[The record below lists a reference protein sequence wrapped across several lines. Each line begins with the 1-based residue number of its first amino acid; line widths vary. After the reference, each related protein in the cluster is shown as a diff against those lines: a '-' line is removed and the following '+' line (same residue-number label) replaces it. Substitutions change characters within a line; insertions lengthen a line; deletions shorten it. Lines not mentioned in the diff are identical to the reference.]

1 MSTQELV
8 IELPQ
13 ISCIDGVCQ
22 GCALGK
28 HHRDP
33 FPVGRA
39 SRAKASL
46 ELIHNDLMSFP
57 SPSFLGDN
65 GKEYGN

>member
-8 IELPQ
+8 TGLPQ
-13 ISCIDGVCQ
+13 ISCTNGVCK

-33 FPVGRA
+33 FPVGKA
-39 SRAKASL
+39 THVKASL
-46 ELIHNDLMSFP
+46 ELIHSDLMSFP
-57 SPSFLGDN
+57 TPYFLGA
-65 GKEYGN
+65 